1 MSSAQPAA
9 NANRLDAYRSCCK
22 RGCTNQQ
29 AAHLLHTCL
38 HPPVPLPTE
47 WICPKPDC
55 GLVSR
60 RLLDNPAVMLT
71 PLPADSLCSCKSCHR
86 VHQPN
91 DQRFPVVA
99 YCDKCN
105 LRMCRNRLA
114 AHVYDNCN
122 GQVQHLPDPRP
133 PAAGLQPAPE
143 LVSYPAVRQLQ
154 QAALQPG
161 VLPLGF
167 LSALSTKESRKTG
180 RDTVQLPDE

>member
-1 MSSAQPAA
+1 
-9 NANRLDAYRSCCK
+9 
-22 RGCTNQQ
+22 
-29 AAHLLHTCL
+29 
-38 HPPVPLPTE
+38 
-47 WICPKPDC
+47 
-55 GLVSR
+55 
-60 RLLDNPAVMLT
+60 MLT

-133 PAAGLQPAPE
+133 PQLACSLHPNWSVI
-143 LVSYPAVRQLQ
+143 LLCVSCQ

-167 LSALSTKESRKTG
+167 LSALSTKKVENWPGHCPTA
-180 RDTVQLPDE
+180 